1 MSRVEAFDQAQQPAP
16 FSKSLTS
23 QSACKNNF
31 GAHIVE
37 GRKEGRTAGRKEG
50 RKEAKNGGRG
60 KKVIITLFYEGGR
73 FQF

>member
-1 MSRVEAFDQAQQPAP
+1 MSWVEAFDQAQQPAP
-16 FSKSLTS
+16 FSKSLSS

-31 GAHIVE
+31 GEHIVE
-37 GRKEGRTAGRKEG
+37 GRKEG
-50 RKEAKNGGRG
+50 KNGGRG

>member
-1 MSRVEAFDQAQQPAP
+1 MSWVEAFDQAQQPAP
-16 FSKSLTS
+16 FSKSLSS

-31 GAHIVE
+31 VEHIVE
-37 GRKEGRTAGRKEG
+37 GRKEG
-50 RKEAKNGGRG
+50 KNGGRG

>member
-37 GRKEGRTAGRKEG
+37 GRKEWRKRE
-50 RKEAKNGGRG
+50 ESN
-60 KKVIITLFYEGGR
+60 
-73 FQF
+73 

>member
-31 GAHIVE
+31 GEHIVE
-37 GRKEGRTAGRKEG
+37 ERTEG
-50 RKEAKNGGRG
+50 KNGVSG
-60 KKVIITLFYEGGR
+60 KKVTITLFYERGR

>member
-37 GRKEGRTAGRKEG
+37 GRKEGRKERMEEEG
-50 RKEAKNGGRG
+50 RK
-60 KKVIITLFYEGGR
+60 
-73 FQF
+73 